1 MQKKGGENKRMNLIK
16 KIFHVT
22 LVVLVVSFLPAGS
35 ALGHGIERVA
45 EEVQEGGYVISF
57 ETDPVYPV
65 TGKSTHFDVSVK
77 DDETFEFLSGLALS
91 LELHRKESAE
101 IITLAKGEEGESGHY
116 GFSYTFSG
124 QGFWEIHVVINGQKM
139 EKGFTVDVDSF
150 GLSGLLRSGI
160 ILILAG
166 ILVTAA
172 RRDCREKES
181 VKEME
186 YGRED

>member
-1 MQKKGGENKRMNLIK
+1 MNLIK
-16 KIFHVT
+16 KILHIT
-22 LVVLVVSFLPAGS
+22 LAVFVVSLLPAGS

-65 TGKSTHFDVSVK
+65 TGKSTHFDILVK
-77 DDETFEFLSGLALS
+77 DDETLERISRLALS

-101 IITLAKGEEGESGHY
+101 IITLAKGEEEESGHY

-124 QGFWEIHVVINGQKM
+124 QGLWEIHVVIDGQEI
-139 EKGFTVDVDSF
+139 EKGFTIDVDSF

-160 ILILAG
+160 IIILTG
-166 ILVTAA
+166 ILVAAA
-172 RRDCREKES
+172 RRDCRVKES

-186 YGRED
+186 YGTED